1 LKITG
6 APLFVASVEFNLPYL
21 MLSTDLY
28 VDTFSEFKNGIVES
42 VGSIISYEQAANS
55 YSHNKSFFTGIVE
68 KVGTGNFTYPI
79 GKQNVYAPLVIDKGS
94 SESVYTEYLIG
105 DTDKLLSHLI
115 KAPKII
121 EINPKEYWNIQV
133 TNNKVNIIEL
143 S

>member
-1 LKITG
+1 NTGSVYNDGLVSISNDFNNTGVFDYLDDQRSILRFKSSNTLKITG

-79 GKQNVYAPLVIDKGS
+79 GKQNVYAP
-94 SESVYTEYLIG
+94 
-105 DTDKLLSHLI
+105 
-115 KAPKII
+115 
-121 EINPKEYWNIQV
+121 
-133 TNNKVNIIEL
+133 
-143 S
+143 